1 MPPIQGYNSWP
12 FDSDEKSCVSHAVL
26 DTGANSTYIN
36 NRQLLENMTPPSA
49 PSVMVVGWSIHPI
62 EASGTLVGFPS
73 IHADFV
79 PALKL
84 PHWYFTNFVY
94 CIITNDKMILLKNT
108 PPVDFVIQFSD
119 QNNLMIMSGL

>member
-1 MPPIQGYNSWP
+1 VQDPPKDTFVMPPIQGYNSWP

-49 PSVMVVGWSIHPI
+49 PSVMVVDWSIHPI

-73 IHADFV
+73 IKSDV
-79 PALKL
+79 SS
-84 PHWYFTNFVY
+84 
-94 CIITNDKMILLKNT
+94 LL
-108 PPVDFVIQFSD
+108 ISRSMLI
-119 QNNLMIMSGL
+119 NLFLC